1 MITFMVR
8 RLLQVIPVILLTTFL
23 VFMLIHLIPG
33 DPAQTVA
40 GSDATPEQIQEVR
53 IKMGLDKPLLVQ
65 YGIWL
70 GDISRGDLGKSYIS
84 GMSVSR
90 LVGDAFPATAQLSL
104 AALLLA
110 LLISLP
116 VGIIAALKQG
126 SKFDFLV
133 TWYTALGLGVPNFWV
148 GILFI
153 LLFCLVLGL
162 LPPGGRIDP
171 FSDPIMGLKSLLLPA
186 VTLSINMSAVFTRFI
201 RTAMLE
207 ALYEDYVR
215 TARAKGLS
223 ERAVVVRH
231 AFRTALVPVVTVV
244 GLQMGRLLGGAVVIE
259 VVFAWP
265 GLGRLIVQAVEQRD
279 YTIVQACLL
288 LLVLAFVLIN
298 LLTDI
303 SYAFLDPRIRL
314 SRGRS

>member
-1 MITFMVR
+1 MINFIVR
-8 RLLQVIPVILLTTFL
+8 RLVQALPVILFTTFL

-40 GSDATPEQIQEVR
+40 GSDATPKEIEAVR

-70 GDISRGDLGKSYIS
+70 GNVSRGDLGESYIS
-84 GMSVSR
+84 RMPVSE

-104 AALLLA
+104 AALFLA

-116 VGIIAALKQG
+116 FGIMAALKQG

-162 LPPGGRIDP
+162 LPPGGRVDP
-171 FSDPIMGLKSLLLPA
+171 FENPIMGLKSLLLPA
-186 VTLSINMSAVFTRFI
+186 LTLAINMSAVLTRFI

-223 ERAVVVRH
+223 ERAVVVGH
-231 AFRTALVPVVTVV
+231 AFRAALVPVVTVI
-244 GLQMGRLLGGAVVIE
+244 GLQTGRLLGGAVVIE
-259 VVFAWP
+259 SVFAWP

-288 LLVLAFVLIN
+288 LLVLAFVVIN
-298 LLTDI
+298 LVTDTL
-303 SYAFLDPRIRL
+303 YAFLDPRIRL